1 MRIIISAIVFFVLNQ
16 YTVAQQ
22 TINSVNKKDLK
33 GWHLLDKDA
42 TGYYG
47 ISLDKAYELLKGRK
61 GDTVVVAVIDS
72 GIDTLHEDLKPIL
85 WVNRKE
91 KQGNNIDDDGNG
103 YTDDYYGWNFC
114 GSKEGENL
122 DKTSTEA
129 ARVYHGWKEEFE
141 EKKERNIPEDKKF
154 LFQQWKVA
162 KEIIE
167 EKYKKAKK
175 DIENVTYSFERF
187 EDAAKRIKY
196 AYQLKSF
203 TYSDLLKINLTN
215 ATQTVQVSVANWK
228 RAMEKDSLL
237 TDSVFVKEGKE
248 YLEEMQRDIDNYSK
262 APDDKRIL
270 LTKDNYTSIDDRI
283 YGNNNL
289 KGLSNEH
296 GTLVAGTIAAL
307 RGNGMGSNGIINNVQ
322 IMAVRAVPDGDEYDK
337 DIALAIRYAVDNG
350 AQIINMSFGKQV
362 SPYKNFVD
370 DAIRYAELKGVL
382 LVHSA
387 GNEAEDISKTVF
399 YPSAI
404 YLDGK
409 KASNIIIV
417 GASATD
423 NTDGDLT
430 ASFSNYSKEYVDIFA
445 PGVKI
450 YSTSI
455 NNTYESVDGTSFA
468 GPVVSGVAALLKSYF
483 PKLTTAQIMDII
495 LMSGTTISE
504 EVKIPGDEKS
514 KKTSFT
520 NLCVSGKIINAYGA
534 VKMALQ
540 WEAEKRF

>member
-1 MRIIISAIVFFVLNQ
+1 MRIIISTIFFFVFNQ
-16 YTVAQQ
+16 YVVAQQ
-22 TINSVNKKDLK
+22 KTGNTSNSDLK

-72 GIDTLHEDLKPIL
+72 GIDTLQEDLKPIL
-85 WVNRKE
+85 WTNKKE
-91 KQGNNIDDDGNG
+91 KQGNKVDDDGNG

-122 DKTSTEA
+122 AKTSTEA

-141 EKKERNIPEDKKF
+141 EKKERNIPADKKF

-162 KEIIE
+162 KGIIE

-175 DIENVTYSFERF
+175 DIENVTYTFERF

-196 AYQLKSF
+196 SYQLKSF
-203 TYSDLLKINLTN
+203 TYSDLLKINLAN
-215 ATQTVQVSVANWK
+215 ATQTIQLYVANWK
-228 RAMEKDSLL
+228 RVMEKDILL
-237 TDSVFVKEGKE
+237 TDSAFIKDGRE
-248 YLEEMQRDIDNYSK
+248 YLEKMQRDIDNYSK

-270 LTKDNYTSIDDRI
+270 LTKDNYASIDDRI

-289 KGLSNEH
+289 KGSSNEH

-307 RGNGMGSNGIINNVQ
+307 RSNGIGSNGIINNVQ
-322 IMAVRAVPDGDEYDK
+322 IMAVRAVPDGDECDK

-370 DAIRYAELKGVL
+370 DAIRYAESKGVL
-382 LVHSA
+382 IIHAA
-387 GNEAEDISKTVF
+387 GNDAKDISKTVY

-417 GASATD
+417 GASAPD
-423 NTDGDLT
+423 NTNGDLT

-450 YSTSI
+450 YSTSM

-468 GPVVSGVAALLKSYF
+468 SPVVSGVAALLKSYF
-483 PKLTTAQIMDII
+483 PKITTGQIIEII
-495 LMSGTTISE
+495 LMSGTSISE

-514 KKTSFT
+514 KETSFT